1 MKLAVIGSRGLSV
14 SVVDVLLEL
23 QAVGVQLSD
32 IELIISGGAVGVDFV
47 ANELSDTL
55 GVPLRVC
62 VPDYTK
68 HGHRAP
74 FIRNNDIIKHS
85 DFVLAFWDGE
95 SKGTAYTLK
104 VAVNRGIPCKIIRI
118 SSHPQLSLF

>member
-1 MKLAVIGSRGLSV
+1 MRLAVIGSRGLSV

-55 GVPLRVC
+55 GVPLRVF
-62 VPDYTK
+62 VPDYINVNIYLYNFSNILMYNFYNYLVTFDS
-68 HGHRAP
+68 A
-74 FIRNNDIIKHS
+74 
-85 DFVLAFWDGE
+85 
-95 SKGTAYTLK
+95 
-104 VAVNRGIPCKIIRI
+104 VAV
-118 SSHPQLSLF
+118 L

>member
-14 SVVDVLLEL
+14 SVVDVLVEL

-55 GVPLRVC
+55 GVPLRVF
-62 VPDYTK
+62 VPDYTRD
-68 HGHRAP
+68 GHRAP
-74 FIRNNDIIKHS
+74 FIRNNDIRTYETWCI
-85 DFVLAFWDGE
+85 
-95 SKGTAYTLK
+95 
-104 VAVNRGIPCKIIRI
+104 
-118 SSHPQLSLF
+118 

>member
-1 MKLAVIGSRGLSV
+1 MRLAVVGSRGLSV
-14 SVVDVLLEL
+14 SVEMVLAEL
-23 QAVGVQLSD
+23 QAVKVD
-32 IELIISGGAVGVDFV
+32 IDSIDTVISGGAVGVDSV
-47 ANELSDTL
+47 ADELAVRI
-55 GVPLRVC
+55 GAAVRIY

-95 SKGTAYTLK
+95 SRGTAYTLK